1 VNHLNTLHRSFR
13 RFRAA
18 EDGNASV
25 EFTVLLPVFM
35 GLILFAADTATIFT
49 RQSNMWSVS
58 QQTARIVSRH
68 GLDAAAAATFA
79 AGLLRQGDYTPDV
92 TVEVDEDTQIVTV
105 VVTADSAK
113 LAPFGILS
121 RALDERVSV
130 SVSQALEPI

>member
-1 VNHLNTLHRSFR
+1 MLKTLPASCR
-13 RFRAA
+13 RFLTA

-35 GLILFAADTATIFT
+35 GLVVFAADTATIFT

-68 GLDAAAAATFA
+68 GLDAEAAQAFA
-79 AGLLRQGDYTPDV
+79 ADLLRQGDYTPDV
-92 TVEVDEDTQIVTV
+92 TVEVDDDTQIVTV
-105 VVTADSAK
+105 VVVAESAK

-121 RALDERVSV
+121 RALDDQVSV
-130 SVSQALEPI
+130 SVSQALEPT

>member
-1 VNHLNTLHRSFR
+1 MLKMLPRSCC
-13 RFRAA
+13 RFLIA

-49 RQSNMWSVS
+49 RQSNMWNVS

-68 GLDAAAAATFA
+68 GLDAEAAQAFA
-79 AGLLRQGDYTPDV
+79 ADLLRQGDYTPDV
-92 TVEVDEDTQIVTV
+92 TVEVDNDTQIVTV
-105 VVTADSAK
+105 MVVAESAK

-121 RALDERVSV
+121 RALDDQVSV
-130 SVSQALEPI
+130 SVSQALEPT